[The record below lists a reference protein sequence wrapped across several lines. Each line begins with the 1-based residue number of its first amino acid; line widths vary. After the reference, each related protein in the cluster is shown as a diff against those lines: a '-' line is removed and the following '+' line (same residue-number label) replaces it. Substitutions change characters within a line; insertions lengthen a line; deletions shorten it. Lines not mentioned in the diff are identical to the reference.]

1 MSQLSSSAPRGWDAA
16 ESPFHAAERM
26 AQRQAGVDEEA
37 ESSGRRGIRRYMP
50 DQHRQFF
57 AEQPFM
63 VFGGLDANGQPWA
76 TLRAAEA
83 GFVSSP
89 DARTLRI
96 DGGVLP
102 GDPLAGHWQPGVM
115 IGGLGLQA
123 QTRRR
128 NRVNGVVS
136 SVAGDAVTLDVMQSF
151 GNCAKYIQS
160 RTPTFIA
167 RGETGTTAPVETST
181 QLNDADRALLANA
194 DTFFIASAN
203 VGEEAGAARGVDV
216 SHRGGMPGFV
226 RIDDATTLTTPDF
239 SGNRFFNTLGNLL
252 HDPRAGLL
260 FVDFASGD
268 LLYVAA
274 LAEIVWDGPELDDFP
289 LAERLVRFRI
299 TEVRRSRKALPF
311 RWSEVGYAPQFVT
324 SASRPD
330 APPVSVRATLP
341 GSLLGSLPASL
352 PDAQPVSPLG
362 SPSASSLG
370 SLPASPPDS
379 LAAPS
384 PGSPPASPLES
395 PWRKLRIAAVHEE
408 TPAIRSFY
416 FESPDG
422 TPLPPY
428 EPGQYLPIRV
438 PVDGRDKPLTRTYT
452 LSDAS
457 NQRQYRITV
466 KRDGVGS
473 AWLHDHFAAGMQIE
487 AMTPR
492 GAFTYDSA
500 SPRPA
505 VFISAGIGIT
515 PMITM
520 LHHAIAAREPHSPP
534 KPLHFFH
541 GARREGDRPFSAHL
555 QALASHHPAVSM
567 HLFDSA
573 ADPATDVPSGTVP
586 GRVSMAEIKRTLP
599 FDDYDFYLCG
609 PESFMRELYE
619 GLCALNIADDR
630 IRFEAFGPA
639 TVKRTP
645 AIPPAVP
652 EDARSAPLANERES
666 DGPGIPVTFTRS
678 HRTVQWLPK
687 DGTLLELAE
696 ACGIA
701 AQSSCRSGM
710 CGTCSTRVLNG
721 RVAYEAPPDAPIDE
735 GHALIC
741 MARPVADE
749 VTDAAATTD
758 GLSLEL

>member
-1 MSQLSSSAPRGWDAA
+1 MSQHSSSAPRGWDAA
-16 ESPFHAAERM
+16 ESPFHAAERLV
-26 AQRQAGVDEEA
+26 QQHAGVNEEA
-37 ESSGRRGIRRYMP
+37 ESIGRRGIRRYMP
-50 DQHRQFF
+50 DQHRQFY

-76 TLRAAEA
+76 TLRAAEP

-89 DARTLRI
+89 DPRTLRI

-102 GDPLAGHWQPGVM
+102 GDPLAGYWQPGMM

-136 SVAGDAVTLDVMQSF
+136 SVDGDTVTLEVMQSF

-167 RGETGTTAPVETST
+167 RGATGTQTPVETST
-181 QLNDADRALLANA
+181 QLSDADRALLANA

-203 VGEEAGAARGVDV
+203 VSEDAGPARGADV

-226 RIDDATTLTTPDF
+226 RVDDATTLTTPDF

-260 FVDFASGD
+260 FVDFANGD
-268 LLYVAA
+268 MLYVAA
-274 LAEIVWDGPELDDFP
+274 LAEIVWDGPELARFP

-299 TEVRRSRKALPF
+299 TEVRRSRQALPF

-324 SASRPD
+324 PALRP
-330 APPVSVRATLP
+330 ALQ
-341 GSLLGSLPASL
+341 PA
-352 PDAQPVSPLG
+352 
-362 SPSASSLG
+362 
-370 SLPASPPDS
+370 SLPASP
-379 LAAPS
+379 LASTP
-384 PGSPPASPLES
+384 ES
-395 PWRKLRIAAVHEE
+395 PWKKLKIAAVHEE
-408 TPAIRSFY
+408 TPMIRSFY
-416 FESPDG
+416 FESADG
-422 TPLPPY
+422 SPLPAY

-438 PVDGRDKPLTRTYT
+438 PVDGLDKPLTRTYT
-452 LSDAS
+452 LSDTS
-457 NQRQYRITV
+457 NRRQYRITV

-473 AWLHDHFAAGMQIE
+473 SWLHERFAAGMQVE
-487 AMTPR
+487 AMAPR
-492 GAFTYDSA
+492 GAFTYDST
-500 SPRPA
+500 SSRPA

-520 LHHAIAAREPHSPP
+520 LHHAIAAREPHSAPT
-534 KPLHFFH
+534 PLHFFH
-541 GARREGDRPFSAHL
+541 GARRDGDRPFSAHL
-555 QALASHHPAVSM
+555 RELASRHPAVSM

-573 ADPATDVPSGTVP
+573 ADPASPALSGTVP
-586 GRVSMAEIKRTLP
+586 GRVTLAEIKRALP

-609 PESFMRELYE
+609 PESFMRDLYE
-619 GLCALNIADDR
+619 GLRALNVADNR

-639 TVKRTP
+639 TVKRTS
-645 AIPPAVP
+645 AIPPALAENAQSSRP
-652 EDARSAPLANERES
+652 ANMPANDETGIPITFARSQ
-666 DGPGIPVTFTRS
+666 
-678 HRTVQWLPK
+678 RTVQWLPK
-687 DGTLLELAE
+687 NGTLLELAE

-701 AQSSCRSGM
+701 APSSCRSGM
-710 CGTCSTRVLNG
+710 CGTCSTRVLDG
-721 RVAYEAPPDAPIDE
+721 RVAYEEPTDAAIAA

-741 MARPVADE
+741 MGRPVADE
-749 VTDAAATTD
+749 VAAKD
-758 GLSLEL
+758 GLTLEL